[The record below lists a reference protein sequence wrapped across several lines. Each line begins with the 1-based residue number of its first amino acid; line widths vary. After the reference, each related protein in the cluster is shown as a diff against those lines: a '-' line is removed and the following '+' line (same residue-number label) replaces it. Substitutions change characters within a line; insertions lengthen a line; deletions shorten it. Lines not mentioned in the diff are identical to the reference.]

1 MVETFI
7 VAGSDGI
14 AVRLAEELAAL
25 GERTVVLAHDM
36 EPRFRTRLEQLSV
49 RVLEG
54 DPRDVADLRAAGL
67 DTASALAIVEENDV
81 SNLHSALAARGARAD
96 LRLVVRMFNQELSSR
111 LETLFPDAR
120 ILSASAIAAPAFLAA
135 GLRRAQRIE
144 IAGKGFQV
152 RALSPEDDP
161 QDALPV
167 AAFDPATSEAKLF
180 PAAAPGVLALI
191 PDPVLDDD
199 EEPSAIEAASEELR
213 QAASRAASLLTRAG
227 ALARLVDR
235 RLVALLAFVTAV
247 LVAAAVVWS
256 ESTQYNLLDSAY
268 FAVTTISST
277 GYGDITPLHE
287 SGALKLGVMGLM
299 LLGALSLALV
309 YALVTDAVV
318 GVRLSRSLGERPR
331 PRRNHVVVLGLGRI
345 GQRVVAELV
354 ARRIPCIAVERNE
367 AAPGVHAARR
377 LRVPVV
383 LADISVPS
391 VLDGLCLPSARC
403 LMVLT
408 DDDAANLVA
417 ALNARAL
424 SPELRVVLRLF
435 DHDLAHRVE
444 SSFLI
449 DVSRSL
455 SSLAAPAFAAALSDR
470 RTLATIP
477 VGAEAVTV
485 AELRAPAGRTVAE
498 LEHASAGE
506 ARVIALGGAWSP
518 APDARVQAGT
528 TLVAVGSPAGLAAVS
543 QAG

>member
-1 MVETFI
+1 MAETFI

-49 RVLEG
+49 QVFEG
-54 DPRDVADLRAAGL
+54 DPRDVADLRSAGL
-67 DTASALAIVEENDV
+67 DTAAAVAIVEESDV

-96 LRLVVRMFNQELSSR
+96 VRLVVRMFNQELSSR

-152 RALSPEDDP
+152 RALSAEDDAH
-161 QDALPV
+161 DAVPV
-167 AAFDPATSEAKLF
+167 AAFDPHTSEATLF
-180 PAAAPGVLALI
+180 PDPAPGVLALI
-191 PDPVLDDD
+191 PDPEEEDE
-199 EEPSAIEAASEELR
+199 EEPSALEAASHELR
-213 QAASRAASLLTRAG
+213 QAASRAASMLTRVG
-227 ALARLVDR
+227 ALGRLVDR
-235 RLVALLAFVTAV
+235 RLVALLAFVTVV
-247 LVAAAVVWS
+247 LVVAAVIWTS
-256 ESTQYNLLDSAY
+256 STQYSLLDSAY
-268 FAVTTISST
+268 FAVTTISTT

-287 SGALKLGVMGLM
+287 SGALKVGVMGLM
-299 LLGALSLALV
+299 LIGALSLALI
-309 YALVTDAVV
+309 YALITDAVV

-331 PRRNHVVVLGLGRI
+331 PRRDHVVVLGLGRI
-345 GQRVVAELV
+345 GQRVVEELV

-367 AAPGVHAARR
+367 NAPGVHAARR

-391 VLDGLCLPSARC
+391 VLDALNVPSARC

-424 SPELRVVLRLF
+424 SPDLRVVLRLF
-435 DHDLAHRVE
+435 DHDLAQRVE
-444 SSFLI
+444 SAFSI

-455 SSLAAPAFAAALSDR
+455 SSLAAPVFAAALSDR

-477 VGAEAVTV
+477 VGAQAVTV
-485 AELRAPAGRTVAE
+485 AELGAPAGRMVSE
-498 LEHASAGE
+498 LEHAADGE
-506 ARVIALGGAWSP
+506 ARVIALAGAWSP
-518 APDARVQAGT
+518 RADARAGPGQ
-528 TLVAVGSPAGLAAVS
+528 TLVAVGSPAGLAALT